1 MSLHL
6 APRLGEFSKST
17 LKNENRC
24 KLVKRFSIKT
34 PLQKPEIL
42 KKHQWK
48 TTELYSSYKAEKG
61 YHKQECHSSDRKTGE
76 ERRRH
81 CCLKLAAFRC
91 LVHLKW
97 SLNQHD
103 N

>member
-1 MSLHL
+1 MQ
-6 APRLGEFSKST
+6 ADKTFFNQRVST
-17 LKNENRC
+17 ETRY
-24 KLVKRFSIKT
+24 
-34 PLQKPEIL
+34 PE
-42 KKHQWK
+42 KHQWK
-48 TTELYSSYKAEKG
+48 TTELYASYKAEKV
-61 YHKQECHSSDRKTGE
+61 YHKQECYSSDRKTGK

-81 CCLKLAAFRC
+81 CCLENLNSAAFRC